1 MWCICVLYF
10 SSLLSSLLSWDP
22 VQPDLL
28 WAEFPK
34 DHLYILLTAKPC
46 FIHTWYYDMVGVM
59 HPMEPGAED
68 LEVARRGGSWGYQ
81 ATAQEIWLARFLV
94 TTPSYLFFHLQCGC
108 CSSEGYQRT
117 IRTAVLLLA
126 ILPVPTTALLGII
139 MGSLMG
145 TVDFFPWNWWEP
157 YIN

>member
-1 MWCICVLYF
+1 MFPTLIASFLNYDKFPAQSITTTFFVAKRFIFLARVPFFFSLKCDCICVLYF

-81 ATAQEIWLARFLV
+81 ATAQEI
-94 TTPSYLFFHLQCGC
+94 
-108 CSSEGYQRT
+108 
-117 IRTAVLLLA
+117 
-126 ILPVPTTALLGII
+126 
-139 MGSLMG
+139 
-145 TVDFFPWNWWEP
+145 
-157 YIN
+157 